1 MTNIQMGKKNLQIIT
16 FEKENVSPQ
25 RDANKFTHH
34 VRLVSLS
41 PFVWLKTKA
50 AFKAF
55 RGFLSSWWWFSLHT
69 RHWERGGSCGLT

>member
-1 MTNIQMGKKNLQIIT
+1 MGENLKIIT

-25 RDANKFTHH
+25 CDANQFTHH
-34 VRLVSLS
+34 IRLVSLS

-55 RGFLSSWWWFSLHT
+55 RYFLSSWWWFLFHT
-69 RHWERGGSCGLT
+69 RERGGSCGLT